1 MTFCSKNRVSG
12 RSTAPILSSS
22 SARVGIDTIIVTGIA
37 TNVCCETTAR
47 EAAVRDFRVFFLSD
61 GTSTFDMG
69 DVPAAELK
77 RATCATLGF
86 LFAQVLTV
94 GEMIRKLSVATR
106 SPAALRAS

>member
-1 MTFCSKNRVSG
+1 
-12 RSTAPILSSS
+12 
-22 SARVGIDTIIVTGIA
+22 
-37 TNVCCETTAR
+37 
-47 EAAVRDFRVFFLSD
+47 VFFLSD
-61 GTSTFDMG
+61 GTTTFDMG
-69 DVPAAELK
+69 DVSAAELK